1 MRMDNV
7 TPIRPEN
14 ALPAGAL
21 AEPIPNTR
29 PLYIFSLDSFCVKG
43 KRIGGPDAEYDDG
56 VVIGVADTLMALNF
70 AGAECWVVSD
80 RPVTEVAQTAD
91 WLSRMQLGASQV
103 YLGYVYGSDTGM
115 DDEDL
120 GRLKGIF
127 ERAGNEGR
135 WEGLPIYTYTPLA
148 ERARIILG

>member
-1 MRMDNV
+1 MDNI

-14 ALPAGAL
+14 ALPSAIGVPAV
-21 AEPIPNTR
+21 NTR
-29 PLYIFSLDSFCVKG
+29 PLYIFSLDSFCVRG
-43 KRIGGPDAEYDDG
+43 RRMAGPDAEYDDG
-56 VVIGVADTLMALNF
+56 VVVGVADTLMALNF
-70 AGAECWVVSD
+70 AGAECWIVSD

-91 WLSRMQLGASQV
+91 WLSRMELGAAQV

-120 GRLKGIF
+120 ARLKGIF

-135 WEGLPIYTYTPLA
+135 WEGLPVYTYTAAAVRP
-148 ERARIILG
+148 RIIFG